1 MPILNTKI
9 NKMTEKIKNW
19 REKRKIELHEKELV
33 TRRET
38 IMFNLLNDLTTEESL
53 NMFKDVNSLFL
64 NSVSNRLQ
72 SISEESLL
80 IVNFLEK

>member
-1 MPILNTKI
+1 
-9 NKMTEKIKNW
+9 MTEKIKNW
-19 REKRKIELHEKELV
+19 REKRKIELHEKELI

-38 IMFNLLNDLTTEESL
+38 IMFNLLNDLTTEEGL

-64 NSVSNRLQ
+64 NSVNNRLQ

-80 IVNFLEK
+80 IVKFLEK

>member
-72 SISEESLL
+72 SISDESLL

>member
-1 MPILNTKI
+1 
-9 NKMTEKIKNW
+9 MTEKIKNW

-53 NMFKDVNSLFL
+53 NMFKDVSSLFL
-64 NSVSNRLQ
+64 NSVNNRLQ

-80 IVNFLEK
+80 IVKFLEK

>member
-1 MPILNTKI
+1 
-9 NKMTEKIKNW
+9 MTEKIKNW

-38 IMFNLLNDLTTEESL
+38 IMYNILNDLTTEESL
-53 NMFKDVNSLFL
+53 NMFKDVSSLFL
-64 NSVSNRLQ
+64 NSVNNRLQ

-80 IVNFLEK
+80 IVKFLEK

>member
-1 MPILNTKI
+1 
-9 NKMTEKIKNW
+9 MTQRIKDW

-53 NMFKDVNSLFL
+53 DMFKDVNSLFL
-64 NSVSNRLQ
+64 NSVNNRLR

-80 IVNFLEK
+80 IKKFLEK